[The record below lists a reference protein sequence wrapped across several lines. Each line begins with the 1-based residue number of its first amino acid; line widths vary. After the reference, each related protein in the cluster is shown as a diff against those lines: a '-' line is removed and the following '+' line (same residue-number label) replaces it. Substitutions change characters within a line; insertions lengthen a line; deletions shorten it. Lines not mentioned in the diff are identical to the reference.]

1 MRPQQPPQ
9 PGPYGDQRLAVHE
22 PLKILSL
29 RLRKEQRIQDQAL
42 ILYAHVIHP
51 AP

>member
-1 MRPQQPPQ
+1 MRTQQPPQ
-9 PGPYGDQRLAVHE
+9 PRPHADQRLAVHE

-29 RLRKEQRIQDQAL
+29 RLRKEQRIQDKAL
-42 ILYAHVIHP
+42 ILLTHVVHP